1 MTNAAAGGKMGP
13 QPPCAFFLG
22 DFNVGKSLLINALL
36 RRRAMGAT
44 REESHIFPTFI
55 SRTNDAEASFSA
67 LLNQEGDAV
76 EKTHE
81 EFLSLRR
88 ETTQP
93 PLYRAVAVRLPKT
106 PFLRLVLVD
115 TAGTSSDTQESFE
128 IKGLTRQ
135 DEALMVVVTDIE
147 YWSSKHNLDFIAYHQ
162 RVFGSSLMV
171 VANKADHLNASDI
184 KRICERAA
192 QRMERFGISP
202 APPFFALSARL
213 EIARGPQPDEY
224 RKRTKREVRMLCDSA
239 FDAFRVA
246 LYEFEA
252 LHAADASCPTFD
264 QLFASPLLKSFMEIQ
279 QGAVR

>member
-1 MTNAAAGGKMGP
+1 MAP

-55 SRTNDAEASFSA
+55 SRSNDAEASFSA
-67 LLNQEGDAV
+67 LLRHEEATI

-81 EFLSLRR
+81 EFSSLRR
-88 ETTQP
+88 EDGQP
-93 PLYRAVAVRLPKT
+93 PLFRAVGVRLPKT

-115 TAGTSSDTQESFE
+115 TAGTSSDSQESLQ
-128 IKGLTRQ
+128 IKGLARQ
-135 DEALMVVVTDIE
+135 EEALIVVVTDIE

-171 VANKADHLNASDI
+171 VANKADHLNASEI
-184 KRICERAA
+184 KRICERAT
-192 QRMERFGISP
+192 QRMEHYGISP

-224 RKRTKREVRMLCDSA
+224 RKRTKREVRMLCDAA

-252 LHAADASCPTFD
+252 LHAAEAFCPTFD
-264 QLFASPLLKSFMEIQ
+264 QLFSAPLLKSFMEIQ
-279 QGAVR
+279 QGASR